1 MENYISVLVNT
12 ALIVSSITLAL
23 VFLVNPFPDKN
34 ALQNYRNSL
43 RFLAIAYL
51 AVAFLSIPYVF
62 EGYTSNVPV
71 DLTALSLE
79 TILFSIAL
87 IVLFNPLYINRKFLF
102 KCIAPTLGYIL
113 LFNLF
118 SLIWGS
124 PEYKGIQTSDFGYFC
139 HPTAI
144 LNGLFLL
151 FCIAQ
156 MICFTR
162 IFRAEAKKYLLKIE
176 NYYSETDSIK
186 LVWVRYNFYSAL
198 AFGILIIF
206 SIIVSSSDFSIV
218 VTMINI
224 VFNTV
229 FGLSYIQYPKTY
241 NKIEALLWGVEEN
254 AIYSVKV
261 ARKKS
266 WSEYKTQIISEKYY
280 LRQGVNIEDMAQH
293 LKIGRTTLSNYIN
306 SEERVNFNTW
316 INMLRIEEA
325 KHLLL
330 DSDPQ
335 SLSMIAER
343 VGYSESSNFSRQ
355 FKLITN
361 ESPSVW
367 KQRQRQMN

>member
-23 VFLVNPFPDKN
+23 VFLANPFPEKN
-34 ALQNYRNSL
+34 ALKNYRNSL
-43 RFLAIAYL
+43 RFLAMAYL

-62 EGYTSNVPV
+62 EGYISDVPV
-71 DLTALSLE
+71 DLTALSFE

-87 IVLFNPLYINRKFLF
+87 IVLFNPLYISRKFLL
-102 KCIAPTLGYIL
+102 KHIAPTLGYIL

-118 SLIWGS
+118 SFIWGS

-144 LNGLFLL
+144 LNGIFLL

-156 MICFTR
+156 LIYFTIR
-162 IFRAEAKKYLLKIE
+162 FRAEANKYRSKIE
-176 NYYSETDSIK
+176 NYFAETDHIK

-198 AFGILIIF
+198 AFGVLIII
-206 SIIVSSSDFSIV
+206 SIIISSSDFSIV

-241 NKIEALLWGVEEN
+241 NKIEALLLVNEEN
-254 AIYSVKV
+254 TGNSIKY

-266 WSEYKTQIISEKYY
+266 WSEYKSQIISEKYY
-280 LRQGVNIEDMAQH
+280 LRPGVNIEDMAQH
-293 LKIGRTTLSNYIN
+293 LKIGRTSLSNFIN
-306 SEERVNFNTW
+306 SEEGVNFNTW
-316 INMLRIEEA
+316 INTLRIEEA
-325 KHLLL
+325 KLLLL
-330 DSDPQ
+330 DSSHQ
-335 SLSMIAER
+335 SLSIIAER

-355 FKLITN
+355 FKLITH

-367 KQRQRQMN
+367 KQQQQLN